1 MMIRLAV
8 SLFDMGCWL
17 DVSCSIRPQGPCAC
31 LFRTSTSTPFQ
42 LHFTLLFSNYHY
54 TSRMFARNSH
64 FIFKKFLRTHDRFI
78 TFTPIIA
85 RHSQDS
91 QQESNN
97 AFASRSRKVNLS
109 HSICT
114 HEILNVIRRRV
125 TFRTNSTTSQI

>member
-1 MMIRLAV
+1 MIRLAV
-8 SLFDMGCWL
+8 SLFDVGCCL

-42 LHFTLLFSNYHY
+42 LHFALLCSNYHY

-64 FIFKKFLRTHDRFI
+64 FTFKKVLRTHDRFV

-85 RHSQDS
+85 RRSQDS
-91 QQESNN
+91 QQESIN

-109 HSICT
+109 HSTYT
-114 HEILNVIRRRV
+114 HEILNVIRRRATV
-125 TFRTNSTTSQI
+125 WTKSTISQI